1 MTRRRSFKEA
11 SIGACTLVSSRRP
24 LLRHCRV
31 SLATM
36 RPRPAERPFVWREP
50 CDRSVATMDS
60 TARNRPNRRV
70 YRPLGPCALLLGIA
84 GAAAGITVLPAAAQA
99 ASRSEVA
106 RNRPNRRV
114 YRPLGPCALLL
125 GIAGAAAGITVLPAA
140 AQAASRSE
148 VAVGHTIAGRAARPL
163 ASSVCSKVSAASVS
177 AVVGYTLPAP
187 SSSSFNLKA
196 SAKTDGV
203 SGYRDDLR
211 VRLRDEHRRSLEGCH
226 PRSRGHLEAVDAR
239 RGGEGDR
246 PVGVRDEQVQGDF
259 YPVLGSRPL
268 RGL

>member
-1 MTRRRSFKEA
+1 
-11 SIGACTLVSSRRP
+11 
-24 LLRHCRV
+24 
-31 SLATM
+31 
-36 RPRPAERPFVWREP
+36 
-50 CDRSVATMDS
+50 MDS
-60 TARNRPNRRV
+60 TARNRPNRW
-70 YRPLGPCALLLGIA
+70 
-84 GAAAGITVLPAAAQA
+84 
-99 ASRSEVA
+99 
-106 RNRPNRRV
+106 V

-203 SGYRDDLR
+203 SAIETICVFGSETSTAALSKAVILALEVTSKPLTLGEVEKEIAQSESATSKFKETFTPYSGLGRSAVYFNFSDDGITDQGIAGFNGTNIFVAVVTNKSVSKSKLAALAKLAE
-211 VRLRDEHRRSLEGCH
+211 RL
-226 PRSRGHLEAVDAR
+226 
-239 RGGEGDR
+239 
-246 PVGVRDEQVQGDF
+246 
-259 YPVLGSRPL
+259 
-268 RGL
+268 